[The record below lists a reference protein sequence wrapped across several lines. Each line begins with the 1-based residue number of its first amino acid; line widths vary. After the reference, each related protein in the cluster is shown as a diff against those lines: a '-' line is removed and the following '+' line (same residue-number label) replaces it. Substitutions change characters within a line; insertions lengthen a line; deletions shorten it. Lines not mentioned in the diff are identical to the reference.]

1 MLLLNILRWKR
12 IFQIY
17 SNQCETQRQF
27 PCQSS
32 CSCYLL
38 SNIPPFYPLDPSK
51 AGCSSWWGLL
61 RVCCLRPFLPSLLP
75 STVLA
80 GEVSRNPKHK
90 LQTAPWRVKIWNG
103 GRVCVCKIPL
113 KHFLSSGIGTLAHK
127 KLSEST
133 FLLGVSVLLLCELRL
148 LNEAFLL
155 GFRTPMGQVCIF
167 FKIPYNH

>member
-1 MLLLNILRWKR
+1 M
-12 IFQIY
+12 
-17 SNQCETQRQF
+17 
-27 PCQSS
+27 
-32 CSCYLL
+32 
-38 SNIPPFYPLDPSK
+38 
-51 AGCSSWWGLL
+51 
-61 RVCCLRPFLPSLLP
+61 
-75 STVLA
+75 
-80 GEVSRNPKHK
+80 
-90 LQTAPWRVKIWNG
+90 
-103 GRVCVCKIPL
+103 CKIPL